1 MTSLVVVAPLKTGER
16 ARAEKLLEQ
25 GPPFELERT
34 RFDRHEVFVTDKE
47 VVFLFAGPDE
57 SGTLELPGEDPA
69 LWKAAAAWSRCLA
82 ERPRVARRAF
92 GWRRVED
99 REGVS
104 FAPTPGPGD
113 SEGGELYS
121 P

>member
-1 MTSLVVVAPLKTGER
+1 MTRLVVVAPLKEGSRTQAER
-16 ARAEKLLEQ
+16 LLEQ

-34 RFDRHEVFVTDKE
+34 SFDRHEVFVTDHE
-47 VVFLFAGPDE
+47 VVFLFEGPPG
-57 SGTLELPGEDPA
+57 SVLEVSGEDPS

-82 ERPRVARRAF
+82 ARPRVARSGF
-92 GWRRVED
+92 SWRRIED